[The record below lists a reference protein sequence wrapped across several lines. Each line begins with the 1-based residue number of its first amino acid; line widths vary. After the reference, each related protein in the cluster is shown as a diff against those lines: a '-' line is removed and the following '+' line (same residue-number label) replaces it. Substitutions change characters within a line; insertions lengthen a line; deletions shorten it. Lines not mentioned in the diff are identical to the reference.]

1 VVDTLVDIWSLDEN
15 WDGESLDDEK
25 DRSLGDESLDDEK
38 DGESLDNV
46 SLDENLDEDNATK
59 DGRSVVVVVEVAE
72 EDSAD
77 WDASLARRD
86 VVASSLTDDSYGHDW
101 YFHQLLEEAI
111 HRYYPCQ
118 PHHPVDYH
126 QDCLEA
132 SPNQCTETVTIL
144 HCHYSNTV
152 LGPCDT
158 IHPIMARHQTNIAA

>member
-1 VVDTLVDIWSLDEN
+1 MRVAWVVDTLVDIWSLDEN
-15 WDGESLDDEK
+15 WDGESLGDEK
-25 DRSLGDESLDDEK
+25 DGSLGDDESLDDEK

-59 DGRSVVVVVEVAE
+59 DGRSVVEVAE

-77 WDASLARRD
+77 WDASPARRD
-86 VVASSLTDDSYGHDW
+86 VVASSLLTDDSCW

-111 HRYYPCQ
+111 HRYPCQ

-126 QDCLEA
+126 RDCREA

-144 HCHYSNTV
+144 HCHYSNTA
-152 LGPCDT
+152 LEPCDT